1 MAIAPTM
8 VAQSSGPAIVQEV
21 FITVVVD
28 SSTPAWEELFS
39 KYMGP
44 LFKAAIHPSNAA
56 KIPKV
61 NSLNISCSHKADTWF
76 SDPVFLMYRT
86 LQPLP
91 MHLPSSRTCISR
103 VPRKLSV
110 VLGVLYKGPLHEIFS
125 TVVALL

>member
-8 VAQSSGPAIVQEV
+8 VAQSSGPAIIQEV

-44 LFKAAIHPSNAA
+44 MFKAAIQPSNAA

-61 NSLNISCSHKADTWF
+61 NSLNISCTRKADTRF
-76 SDPVFLMYRT
+76 SDPVFLMCRT
-86 LQPLP
+86 LQLLP
-91 MHLPSSRTCISR
+91 THLPSSGTCISR
-103 VPRKLSV
+103 VRRKLSPV
-110 VLGVLYKGPLHEIFS
+110 SGVLYKAQLHEIFS